1 MGELGAKGRIS
12 LCARFVALGAC
23 GLLLANCSGGTSSK
37 VDPKYGVTASPRVV
51 GPGEPV
57 PKGGGVY
64 RVGRP
69 YVIAGRTYVPAE
81 NPSYSAVGMA
91 SWYGDDFHGRYTA
104 NGEVFDMESITAA
117 HPTLPLPSYVR
128 VTNLQNRKSIVVR
141 VNDRGPFHADRVID
155 LSKNTAKLLGLHGH
169 GVARVKVDYV
179 GRAPLEGSDDRK
191 LMATLREGVPASPPV
206 MVAEARPTVRSA
218 LPVAIEA
225 EPAPAPV
232 RVASSKNYAPAFFDA
247 RPMTE
252 VAAPAARPQRLGD
265 GVRQVPTVVV
275 QGPIAEPVA
284 RPRAVQ
290 TASALPPPQ
299 AMPSVSPV
307 SAYAPVQ
314 AQPAGFMSGRGLY

>member
-1 MGELGAKGRIS
+1 MVDLGANGRM
-12 LCARFVALGAC
+12 FVAARLLVVGAC
-23 GLLLANCSGGTSSK
+23 GLLLANCSGGTGK
-37 VDPKYGVTASPRVV
+37 VDPKYGVAASPRVV

-81 NPSYSAVGMA
+81 DPNYSAVGMA
-91 SWYGDDFHGRYTA
+91 SWYGNDFHGRYTA

-128 VTNLQNRKSIVVR
+128 VTNMQNRKSIVVR
-141 VNDRGPFHADRVID
+141 VNDRGPFHNNRIID

-191 LMATLREGVPASPPV
+191 LVATLREGVPASPPV
-206 MVAEARPTVRSA
+206 AVAEARPVPRPAIVQAVR
-218 LPVAIEA
+218 
-225 EPAPAPV
+225 EPEPAPV
-232 RVASSKNYAPAFFDA
+232 RVASAGGGYAPAFFDA

-252 VAAPAARPQRLGD
+252 TPAAAARTH
-265 GVRQVPTVVV
+265 GVSDDPRHVPTVVTRGPAAV
-275 QGPIAEPVA
+275 QAAPS
-284 RPRAVQ
+284 RAVQ
-290 TASALPPPQ
+290 TAAALPPP
-299 AMPSVSPV
+299 AAPSPV

-314 AQPAGFMSGRGLY
+314 TQPASFMSGRGLY